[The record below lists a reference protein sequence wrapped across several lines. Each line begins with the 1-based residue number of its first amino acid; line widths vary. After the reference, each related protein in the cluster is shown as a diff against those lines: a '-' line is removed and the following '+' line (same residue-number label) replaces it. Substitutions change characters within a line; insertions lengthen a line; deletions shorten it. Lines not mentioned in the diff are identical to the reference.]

1 VIGGLFQLLAKL
13 TGLISFLW
21 KRKAAHN
28 DKPETK
34 DANARK
40 AVENEILHD
49 DEGAANARVSDALFR
64 YRMRN
69 NREAKNHK
77 RGQRDQAS

>member
-1 VIGGLFQLLAKL
+1 VTGLFKFLATL

-40 AVENEILHD
+40 AVENEILKD
-49 DEGAANARVSDALFR
+49 DEGAANRRVSDALFR
-64 YRMRN
+64 YRMHR

-77 RGQRDQAS
+77 RGSRDKAS